1 MAGAKG
7 DPLHQY
13 VEVALNLPRFQPL
26 IYRAEASL
34 AERLVP
40 GMRVLVPLG
49 SRRVTGYVISSLT
62 SAPPADAGNT
72 TGAGRIVYRDVF
84 EALEDEPLL
93 TPDLIELT
101 RWVAGYYCCG
111 WGETLRAALPGIREK
126 KGVEKYRLTDA
137 GRREADREASRVA
150 RRMGPEL
157 PGLEAAPPRLPLR
170 LRLLGALRGGPR
182 RAGALAAAHG
192 RGARRALERL
202 AGAGLTE
209 RFTGEVGGPRRAR
222 FVRLLRRP
230 DAEERAALCKKAPRQ
245 AAALEALAGHPN
257 GRALL
262 RDLERAAPGTRA
274 ACAALAKKGWIGVE
288 EDVWEGPPAAGGSA
302 EGPAGGPPPAPL
314 HELSSPQR
322 RAFEAVRADI
332 EAEKFSVTLLHGVTG
347 SGKTEVYLRLAEEAV
362 RRGRTALV
370 LVPEIGLTPQL
381 LGRFRARFG
390 EHAACLHSALPE
402 SGRARAWRR
411 IRRGEAEVVV
421 GTRSAVFAPLA
432 RLGLVAVDEEH
443 DGSYKQEEAPRY
455 NGRDT
460 AIVRARRA
468 DAPVVLGS
476 ATPSLESYR
485 RAVEEKY
492 RLVEL
497 PARPGGRPLPRVQVV
512 DLRRLPAS
520 DPKVPPLLGPA
531 LAGAI
536 GDRLS
541 RGEQTLLF
549 LNRRGFS
556 SVILCRDCGAAAECA
571 HCTAPLTF
579 HMAERRLQCH
589 LCDFT
594 APPPGRCPGC
604 GSGRVGFFGLGT
616 ERVEEAARARFPG
629 ARISR
634 LDRDTARR
642 AGAYDHILGGMRR
655 GEIDILIGTQ
665 MVAKGHDFARLTLVG
680 VVAADVGLHLPDF
693 RAAERTF
700 QLLTQV
706 AGRAGRA
713 DLPGEVIVQT
723 FRPEH
728 YAVRYAEAHDY
739 HSFYGREAAAREA
752 ASYPPFRRLARL
764 RFESKGAGAAAAAG
778 KWALGFLE
786 KRGARRSV
794 FGGKAAGAIELL
806 GPAPAPLRRVR
817 GMYRHHMLIKA
828 ASAARLNAE
837 VEATLAAFAAEPAL
851 RAARLIADIDPMSL
865 L

>member
-1 MAGAKG
+1 M
-7 DPLHQY
+7 HQY

-26 IYRAEASL
+26 TYRAEASL

-49 SRRVTGYVISSLT
+49 SRRVTGYVISSPT
-62 SAPPADAGNT
+62 STPPAGAGGIADTGNIADAG
-72 TGAGRIVYRDVF
+72 GIVYRDVI

-93 TPDLIELT
+93 TAELIELT

-126 KGVEKYRLTDA
+126 KGIEKYRLTDA

-150 RRMGPEL
+150 RKTGPGL
-157 PGLEAAPPRLPLR
+157 PGLEAASPRLPLR

-192 RGARRALERL
+192 RGARRELERL
-202 AGAGLTE
+202 AGAGLAE

-230 DAEERAALCKKAPRQ
+230 DAEERAALRKKAPRQ
-245 AAALEALAGHPN
+245 AAALEALAGHPE

-262 RDLERAAPGTRA
+262 RDLERDAPGTRA

-288 EDVWEGPPAAGGSA
+288 EDVWEGAPAAEGS
-302 EGPAGGPPPAPL
+302 AGGPPPPSPPPP
-314 HELSSPQR
+314 HELSPPQR

-347 SGKTEVYLRLAEEAV
+347 SGKTEVYLRLVEEAV

-390 EHAACLHSALPE
+390 ERAVCLHSALPE

-411 IRRGEAEVVV
+411 IRRGEAKVVV

-432 RLGLVAVDEEH
+432 RLGLIAVDEEH

-460 AIVRARRA
+460 AIVRARGAR
-468 DAPVVLGS
+468 APVVLGS
-476 ATPSLESYR
+476 ATPSLESYH
-485 RAVEEKY
+485 RAKEEKY

-512 DLRRLPAS
+512 DLRRLPVS

-536 GDRLS
+536 GERLS

-556 SVILCRDCGAAAECA
+556 SVILCRDCGAAVECA
-571 HCTAPLTF
+571 HCSSPLTF
-579 HMAERRLQCH
+579 HMAGRRLQCH

-594 APPPGRCPGC
+594 APLPGRCPGC
-604 GSGRVGFFGLGT
+604 GSDRVGFFGLGT

-642 AGAYDHILGGMRR
+642 AGAYDRILGGMRR

-665 MVAKGHDFARLTLVG
+665 MVAKGHDFSRLTLVG

-728 YAVRYAEAHDY
+728 YAVRCAEAHDY
-739 HSFYGREAAAREA
+739 PSFYGREAAAREA
-752 ASYPPFRRLARL
+752 AGYPPFRRLARL
-764 RFESKGAGAAAAAG
+764 RFESKGAGAAAEAG
-778 KWALGFLE
+778 RWAREFLE
-786 KRGARRSV
+786 KRGARRAV
-794 FGGKAAGAIELL
+794 FGGKAAGAIEFL

-817 GMYRHHMLIKA
+817 GMYRHHMLLKA

-837 VEATLAAFAAEPAL
+837 VEAALAAFAAEPAL
-851 RAARLIADIDPMSL
+851 RAVRLIADIDPLSL